1 MTYKQWHKGNLE
13 IATLT
18 KCKKKNWIT
27 GHTGWLIICLII
39 VPFDFVSK
47 QQKET
52 KKFKP
57 LFIPATS
64 NSKPTTLFV
73 MLNLS
78 FLSFPTECG
87 GELNAPSGTI
97 SSPNYPNLYPHSR
110 VCRWELVVSPDRR
123 ITLTINDL
131 RLEGSDTSCIFDY
144 VDVSPFLPVVLIPF
158 TWLKPQIKLIPLKCC
173 GISDSHL
180 EPLKM
185 KLKNQNLQH
194 TCNKFI
200 CVIFCEVENTEKYF
214 ITFLMGM

>member
-1 MTYKQWHKGNLE
+1 
-13 IATLT
+13 
-18 KCKKKNWIT
+18 
-27 GHTGWLIICLII
+27 
-39 VPFDFVSK
+39 
-47 QQKET
+47 
-52 KKFKP
+52 
-57 LFIPATS
+57 
-64 NSKPTTLFV
+64 

-158 TWLKPQIKLIPLKCC
+158 T
-173 GISDSHL
+173 
-180 EPLKM
+180 
-185 KLKNQNLQH
+185 
-194 TCNKFI
+194 
-200 CVIFCEVENTEKYF
+200 
-214 ITFLMGM
+214 